1 MEEDS
6 NWVKARSS
14 IVWIAAVLVAFG
26 AVWWIERQTG
36 RELIERQ
43 NAPATAAAAAAP
55 TGRPAITASADRAAL
70 PAPRALTD
78 QERQWA
84 RLAWSYFERN
94 TDARTGLAGS
104 VEAFPSST
112 MWDTASYLLAVL
124 AARDL
129 QLIEEAAFDQRM
141 AAALASLERLPL
153 YANAL
158 PNKSYDVRTLAMTD
172 YANKPSPGGIG
183 WSAIDIGRLLVPL
196 NVIAWHHPRHTE
208 AARRVIARWNTT
220 QLARDGQL
228 YGMEV
233 ENGAARAVQE
243 GRLGY
248 EQYAARTFALM
259 GLDVD
264 VALDPTAYL
273 QWVEVEG
280 IQVPADRRD
289 PKQFGAQNYV
299 LSEPWMLMGLEFGFT
314 RQSAELAWRVYR
326 AQEERFRKSGV
337 RTAVTEDHVDQAP
350 FFLYNSVYSGGK
362 PWATVTEK
370 GEEHARLRTLSTKAA
385 FAWHALYRTPYTTQ
399 LVEAVSVAQDPA
411 KGWYAGLYEAGG
423 QPNRS
428 LTANTNAVVLES
440 LAYIA
445 RGPALRYR

>member
-14 IVWIAAVLVAFG
+14 IVWIAAILVAFG

-36 RELIERQ
+36 KELIERQ
-43 NAPATAAAAAAP
+43 NAPAPAASAAP
-55 TGRPAITASADRAAL
+55 VSIPASTGRPAVPL
-70 PAPRALTD
+70 PRVLTQ
-78 QERQWA
+78 QEQQWA
-84 RLAWSYFERN
+84 RLAWSYFDRN
-94 TDARTGLAGS
+94 TDPKTGLAGS
-104 VEAFPSST
+104 VEGFPSST
-112 MWDTASYLLAVL
+112 MWDTASYLLAL
-124 AARDL
+124 LSARDL
-129 QLIEEAAFDQRM
+129 QLIDEAGFDQRM
-141 AAALASLERLPL
+141 AAALASLGRLPL

-158 PNKSYDVRTLAMTD
+158 PNKSYDVRSLAMTD
-172 YANKPSPGGIG
+172 YENKPSEGGIG

-196 NVIAWHHPRHTE
+196 NVIAWHHPKHTE
-208 AARRVIARWNTT
+208 AARRAIGRWNTS

-228 YGMEV
+228 YGMQV
-233 ENGAARAVQE
+233 ENGTAKAVQE

-248 EQYAARTFALM
+248 EQYAARTLALM

-273 QWVEVEG
+273 QWVDVEG
-280 IQVPADRRD
+280 VQVPADRRD

-299 LSEPWMLMGLEFGFT
+299 LSEPWMLMGLEFGWT
-314 RQSAELAWRVYR
+314 RHSAELAWRVYR
-326 AQEERFRKSGV
+326 AQEERFRKTGV

-350 FFLYNSVYSGGK
+350 YFLYNSVYSGGK
-362 PWATVTEK
+362 PWVTVTEK
-370 GEEHARLRTLSTKAA
+370 GEEAPKLRTLSTKAA

-399 LVEAVSVAQDPA
+399 LVEAVAAAQDPA
-411 KGWYAGLYEAGG
+411 KGWYAGLYEANG
-423 QPNRS
+423 QPNKS

-445 RGPALRYR
+445 RGPVLRYR